1 MRQRWR
7 VAGGLAGALFVV
19 NMVARLTIW
28 VGFDD
33 ADTTAADRVSLGM
46 FVVIGVGLA
55 AVTFVWSRRRPA
67 AGWGADIAAAVGVAL
82 ALTILVG
89 PLLVGKNP
97 FGDGAGTFFAQIW
110 LYAAVTGVGVLL
122 GYLLAVA
129 LGLDHRSQ
137 ALRRYAESKAAK
149 PQKPVRR

>member
-19 NMVARLTIW
+19 NMVARLIIW

-67 AGWGADIAAAVGVAL
+67 ARVGGGYRRRGRRRAGADHTGRAAAG
-82 ALTILVG
+82 G
-89 PLLVGKNP
+89 
-97 FGDGAGTFFAQIW
+97 
-110 LYAAVTGVGVLL
+110 
-122 GYLLAVA
+122 
-129 LGLDHRSQ
+129 
-137 ALRRYAESKAAK
+137 EE
-149 PQKPVRR
+149 PVR